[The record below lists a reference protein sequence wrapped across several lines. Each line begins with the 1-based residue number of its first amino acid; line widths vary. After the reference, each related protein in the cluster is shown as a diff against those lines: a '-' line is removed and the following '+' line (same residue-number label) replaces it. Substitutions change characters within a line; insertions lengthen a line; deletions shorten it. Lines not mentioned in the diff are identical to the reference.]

1 MTKTAAQELEEMFP
15 TKPKTKEE
23 KQADYEA
30 TRRGGKETDGYSHYV
45 LQGVQAMARLAG
57 DFTRFECAL
66 NCIMG
71 QPTVFGVAFKGHMPW
86 DPDIRMDNFRIANSC
101 FDMGSQDGGIVLAG
115 PKDAISITGNRATRC
130 KVGTLKPKKA
140 RRK

>member
-1 MTKTAAQELEEMFP
+1 MTKSAAQELEEMFQ

-30 TRRGGKETDGYSHYV
+30 VRRGGKETDGYTHYV
-45 LQGVQAMARLAG
+45 LQGVQAMARLSG

-71 QPTVFGVAFKGHMPW
+71 QPTVFGVAFKGTMPW
-86 DPDIRMDNFRIANSC
+86 DPDVRMDNFRMENSR
-101 FDMGSQDGGIVLAG
+101 FYVGPVEGAAVMVGPQDTVA
-115 PKDAISITGNRATRC
+115 ITGNRATRC